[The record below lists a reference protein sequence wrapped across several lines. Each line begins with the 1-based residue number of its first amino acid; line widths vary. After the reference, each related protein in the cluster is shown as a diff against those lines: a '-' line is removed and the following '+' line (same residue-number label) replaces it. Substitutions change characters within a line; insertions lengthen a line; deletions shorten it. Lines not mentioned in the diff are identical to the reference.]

1 MAFLDSIDLSGAS
14 REDTSGGRSI
24 RRKSLDR
31 PDETRRFPNGIG
43 TLVDIGTLAIGRAI
57 LEPGWR
63 WSTDLKSAVG
73 TELCQLHHLHVLIAG
88 RVAFQMADGQVHEF
102 GPSDVM
108 DIPPGHDAWV
118 IGGEPAVLI
127 DISGNVTD
135 FGLPTSRARAV
146 ATMLMTDIVG
156 STKTAAEIGDS
167 AWKQRL
173 GEHDRAVRRQL
184 ERFHGREIKTT
195 GDGFLVVFD
204 SAEAALLCALAIRD
218 VMRDLGIEIRTGIHT
233 GEVEVFSDDIRGIAV
248 HAAARIMAAAQPSE
262 VLASAVTRY
271 LAEGTGLG
279 FEDRGAHTL
288 KGLETPQQ
296 LFAVTRAPRS
306 VE

>member
-1 MAFLDSIDLSGAS
+1 MSGAP
-14 REDTSGGRSI
+14 REDGSRVRLI
-24 RRKSLDR
+24 RWKSLDR

-43 TLVDIGTLAIGRAI
+43 TLVDIGPLAIGRAI

-73 TELCQLHHLHVLIAG
+73 TELCQLHHLHVLISG
-88 RVAFQMADGQVHEF
+88 RIAFEMSDGEVYEF
-102 GPSDVM
+102 SPSDVM

-118 IGGEPAVLI
+118 VGDEPAVLL

-156 STKTAAEIGDS
+156 STKIATEVGDA

-173 GEHDRAVRRQL
+173 GDHNRAVRRQI

-195 GDGFLVVFD
+195 GDGFLAIFE
-204 SAEAALLCALAIRD
+204 SAESALRCALATRDAIRD
-218 VMRDLGIEIRTGIHT
+218 LDIEIRAGVHT
-233 GEVEVFSDDIRGIAV
+233 GEVEVLSEDVRGIAV

-262 VLASAVTRY
+262 VLTSAVTRA

-279 FEDRGAHTL
+279 FEDRGSHAL
-288 KGLETPQQ
+288 KGLETPLQ
-296 LFAVTRAPRS
+296 LFGVARLS
-306 VE
+306 